1 MRIGIIA
8 NRKRPRADQI
18 IREVL
23 DWISSHQQEYY
34 LCHELIDLAPDPER
48 ALPRSELCSS
58 CDLIVSMGGDG
69 TLLATARDV
78 GDAETPILGVNLG
91 SLGFLTQIS
100 AQDVSEYLQ
109 LIVDGKHEVESRM
122 MLQASLINSDKNV
135 VYKALNDVVVDRGS
149 VARLIHL
156 DLYVNDEY
164 ISTYRADGLI
174 ICTPTGSTA
183 YNSAVGGPI
192 LNPLMSAITA
202 SPMAPQSLAARPL
215 LFDGDDV
222 IRIKVPSQEHN
233 ALMTI
238 DGQISAPIDQ
248 HVEVEIRK
256 AKSVTKLVTFPHN
269 SFYKI
274 LRTKLHW
281 AVLPRTQSE

>member
-18 IREVL
+18 VREVL
-23 DWISSHQQEYY
+23 DWIEAHQQEYY
-34 LCHELIDLAPDPER
+34 VSDQLADLVPDPDR
-48 ALPRSELCSS
+48 ARPREELCDR
-58 CDLIVSMGGDG
+58 CDLIISMGGDG

-78 GDAETPILGVNLG
+78 GKSEVPILGVNLG

-109 LIVDGKHEVESRM
+109 QIVDGKHKVESRM
-122 MLQASLINSDKNV
+122 MLQATLKNKGETH
-135 VYKALNDVVVDRGS
+135 VYHALNDVVVDRGS
-149 VARLIHL
+149 VARLIQL

-192 LNPLMSAITA
+192 LNPLMQAITA

-215 LFDGDDV
+215 LFDGNDV
-222 IRIKVPSQEHN
+222 MRIKVTSQEHN

-238 DGQISAPIDQ
+238 DGQHSSPVEDNE
-248 HVEVEIRK
+248 EVEIK
-256 AKSVTKLVTFPHN
+256 KSGFVTRLVTFPHN

-281 AVLPRTQSE
+281 AVLPRTQTD